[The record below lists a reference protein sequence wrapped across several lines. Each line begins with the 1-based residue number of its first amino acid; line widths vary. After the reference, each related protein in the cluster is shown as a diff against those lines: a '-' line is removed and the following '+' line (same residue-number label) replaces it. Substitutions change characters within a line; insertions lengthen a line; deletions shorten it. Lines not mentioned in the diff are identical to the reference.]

1 MKLINLCNLVI
12 EYSFYLLFLLVPLV
26 FTSKTSELFEFNKMW
41 LAFGLTIIIGASW
54 FTKMIIQK
62 KILLFRTPLDVPIGL
77 FLLSQI
83 ISTIFSLDTH
93 VSIWG
98 YYSRFNGGLL
108 SIIAYVFLY
117 YAFMANFFAKAEA
130 GLLIVKRLILVS
142 LFSGIIVALW
152 GLPSHFGYDPTCYLF
167 RGTFDVSCWTDAF
180 QPRVRIFSTLGQPD
194 WLAAYLVILLP
205 LLISLFIASF
215 KTIAESKDK
224 FRILKKN
231 ILLLACCLLL
241 VILFYADLVFTDS
254 RSGFIAF
261 WVANIVLFAG
271 IFLTRILER
280 KIFLKCFLIL
290 VSLFFLFNFFNGF
303 PVPQLDKFT
312 LREVKTQ
319 LSQNQIAKNKSSL
332 NKKEEK
338 VKINEPSIIIT
349 DSTKIRFIVWKGA
362 IEAFKQNPI
371 FGSGVETFAF
381 TYYKYRPAEHNMI
394 SEWDYLYN
402 KAHNEY
408 LNYLATTGIVG
419 LGTYLLMIGY
429 FLYLT
434 SKYLLFNI
442 SSQKKEDDKSS
453 MIDNKFYLLPLAL
466 TASYIGILVVNFFGF
481 SVVIVNLYLFL
492 IPAFVFVLL
501 EKTNQKEQIAL
512 SNQRENQKEVLSIK
526 YQASSIQKVIIASTI
541 LAALYLILTLYHFWN
556 ADKAYSLGANF
567 GRHGQYQESYIK
579 LNEAISER
587 GSEPVFKDEL
597 SYNTA
602 VLAIAFEN
610 QKQTSIAAQLIN
622 QTLNLSGQVTAEHP
636 NNVVFWKTRVRA
648 MYTLAQLN
656 PNYLL
661 LALEA
666 IKKANELAPTD
677 AKISYNLGLLY
688 QQTGDTKNAVA
699 TLENTVKLKPDYR
712 DAYYALGIY
721 YHELSINKN
730 GKIVDNNLHKKAVET
745 MNFILKNLSS
755 KDVDTLQ
762 ALKTW
767 GEI

>member
-1 MKLINLCNLVI
+1 
-12 EYSFYLLFLLVPLV
+12 
-26 FTSKTSELFEFNKMW
+26 MW

-62 KILLFRTPLDVPIGL
+62 KILFYRTPLDIPIIL
-77 FLLSQI
+77 FLTSQI

-108 SIIAYVFLY
+108 SIISYIFLY
-117 YAFMANFFAKAEA
+117 YAFMANFFAKAGA
-130 GLLIVKRLILVS
+130 GPQGAGSVIVKRLIFVS

-167 RGTFDVSCWTDAF
+167 TKPRVFDVSCWTNAF
-180 QPRVRIFSTLGQPD
+180 QPMIRIFSTLGQPD
-194 WLAAYLVILLP
+194 WLAAYLVVLLP
-205 LLISLFIASF
+205 LLISFFITSL
-215 KTIAESKDK
+215 KTITEIKDK
-224 FRILKKN
+224 FLASKKN
-231 ILLLACCLLL
+231 ILLVTCYLLL
-241 VILFYADLVFTDS
+241 ITLFYADLVFTDS

-261 WVANIVLFAG
+261 WVANIFLFAG
-271 IFLTRILER
+271 IFLTKILER

-290 VSLFFLFNFFNGF
+290 TFSFLLFNFFNGF
-303 PVPQLDKFT
+303 PVPQLDRFT
-312 LREVKTQ
+312 LREIKNG
-319 LSQNQIAKNKSSL
+319 LSQNQTA
-332 NKKEEK
+332 KKEAPIEK
-338 VKINEPSIIIT
+338 KEKAKINEPSILIT

-362 IEAFKQNPI
+362 IEAFKHNPV

-381 TYYKYRPAEHNMI
+381 IYYKYRPAEHNMI

-408 LNYLATTGIVG
+408 LNYLATTGIFG
-419 LGTYLLMIGY
+419 LGSYLLMVGTFLIIALRTIFNFKYQITTNVKTENKNIGNWK
-429 FLYLT
+429 LEIGNW
-434 SKYLLFNI
+434 KLL
-442 SSQKKEDDKSS
+442 S
-453 MIDNKFYLLPLAL
+453 LAL
-466 TASYIGILVVNFFGF
+466 LATYIGILVVNFFGF
-481 SVVIVNLYLFL
+481 SVVIVNLYFFL

-512 SNQRENQKEVLSIK
+512 SKQKEL
-526 YQASSIQKVIIASTI
+526 SSIQKVIIALVI
-541 LAALYLILTLYHFWN
+541 LTALYLILALYRFWI

-567 GRHGQYQESYIK
+567 VKLGQYQESYLK

-587 GSEPVFKDEL
+587 GSEPVFKDEF

-602 VLAIAFEN
+602 VLAVAFEN

-648 MYTLAQLN
+648 MYTLAQID

-661 LALEA
+661 FALEA

-730 GKIVDNNLHKKAVET
+730 GKVADINLHKKAVET
-745 MNFILKNLSS
+745 MNFILKNLSG
-755 KDVDTLQ
+755 KDADALQ

>member
-194 WLAAYLVILLP
+194 WLAAYLVILIPIAL
-205 LLISLFIASF
+205 SLFIASF

-290 VSLFFLFNFFNGF
+290 VSLFFLFNFFNG
-303 PVPQLDKFT
+303 
-312 LREVKTQ
+312 
-319 LSQNQIAKNKSSL
+319 
-332 NKKEEK
+332 
-338 VKINEPSIIIT
+338 
-349 DSTKIRFIVWKGA
+349 
-362 IEAFKQNPI
+362 
-371 FGSGVETFAF
+371 
-381 TYYKYRPAEHNMI
+381 
-394 SEWDYLYN
+394 
-402 KAHNEY
+402 
-408 LNYLATTGIVG
+408 
-419 LGTYLLMIGY
+419 
-429 FLYLT
+429 
-434 SKYLLFNI
+434 
-442 SSQKKEDDKSS
+442 
-453 MIDNKFYLLPLAL
+453 
-466 TASYIGILVVNFFGF
+466 
-481 SVVIVNLYLFL
+481 
-492 IPAFVFVLL
+492 
-501 EKTNQKEQIAL
+501 
-512 SNQRENQKEVLSIK
+512 
-526 YQASSIQKVIIASTI
+526 
-541 LAALYLILTLYHFWN
+541 
-556 ADKAYSLGANF
+556 
-567 GRHGQYQESYIK
+567 
-579 LNEAISER
+579 
-587 GSEPVFKDEL
+587 
-597 SYNTA
+597 
-602 VLAIAFEN
+602 
-610 QKQTSIAAQLIN
+610 
-622 QTLNLSGQVTAEHP
+622 
-636 NNVVFWKTRVRA
+636 
-648 MYTLAQLN
+648 
-656 PNYLL
+656 
-661 LALEA
+661 
-666 IKKANELAPTD
+666 
-677 AKISYNLGLLY
+677 
-688 QQTGDTKNAVA
+688 
-699 TLENTVKLKPDYR
+699 
-712 DAYYALGIY
+712 
-721 YHELSINKN
+721 
-730 GKIVDNNLHKKAVET
+730 
-745 MNFILKNLSS
+745 
-755 KDVDTLQ
+755 
-762 ALKTW
+762 
-767 GEI
+767 